1 MTPILDTA
9 RISDVNS
16 VMFLNRIKK
25 MVGFELGKETEKD
38 VFRPFTSLGQRK
50 GYLFF
55 RFSHSNLHFAKQ
67 NITSGTNMNQV
78 VSLVAPLPFLLLLLF
93 SHHVL

>member
-1 MTPILDTA
+1 
-9 RISDVNS
+9 
-16 VMFLNRIKK
+16 MFLNRIRK

-38 VFRPFTSLGQRK
+38 VFRFVTNLGQRK
-50 GYLFF
+50 RYIFC
-55 RFSHSNLHFAKQ
+55 FSYSNLHFATK

-78 VSLVAPLPFLLLLLF
+78 VSLVVPLPFVPLLLF

>member
-25 MVGFELGKETEKD
+25 MEGFELGKETERCVSSFHELGTKKR
-38 VFRPFTSLGQRK
+38 VFVFC
-50 GYLFF
+50 
-55 RFSHSNLHFAKQ
+55 FSHSNLHFATQ